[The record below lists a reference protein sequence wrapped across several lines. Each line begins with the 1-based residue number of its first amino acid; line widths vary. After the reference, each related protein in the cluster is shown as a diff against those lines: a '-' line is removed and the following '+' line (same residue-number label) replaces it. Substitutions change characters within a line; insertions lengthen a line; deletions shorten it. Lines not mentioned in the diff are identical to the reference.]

1 MNMKSNIHRKLYRP
15 DYFKWFMYCQHAAL
29 NQKRFDK
36 RKAKRKVRRI
46 NKMEV
51 DNGSNGDQRNDWL
64 LPWLSRMYVS
74 DCWEGRR

>member
-1 MNMKSNIHRKLYRP
+1 MKSNIHRKYYRL
-15 DYFKWFMYCQHAAL
+15 DYFSWFMYCKHAAL

-51 DNGSNGDQRNDWL
+51 DNGSNG
-64 LPWLSRMYVS
+64 
-74 DCWEGRR
+74 E